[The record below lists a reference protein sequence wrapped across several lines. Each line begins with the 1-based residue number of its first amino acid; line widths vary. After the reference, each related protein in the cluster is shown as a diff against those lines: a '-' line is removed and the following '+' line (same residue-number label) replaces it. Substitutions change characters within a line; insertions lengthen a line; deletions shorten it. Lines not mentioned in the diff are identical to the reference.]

1 MSESA
6 GEVKGNVTERSHWG
20 SRHRASHRRP
30 VALIAVLVAIA
41 MTIFAGAPASAA
53 AAPLWEIEAAWAP
66 AHLPPGGNGFFYGAV
81 TNRGDASSGQVSI
94 QTTLPAGV
102 TATDASAGTFRGGGP
117 VWTCTGAG
125 TSTVTCTTTGSVGP
139 AWQVGDED
147 MQIAVQVAPGTTG
160 TKSVTMT
167 VAGGGASAP
176 ATTVRKFTV
185 SDTAAGFGILS
196 GSLEFPLLRQNGK
209 TANQAG
215 EHPDSFTT
223 RLDFNRRLNK
233 DNGPMADEQARDV
246 QVDLPRGFVG
256 DPTAVPQCEF
266 QQLINGGIFGCPN
279 STQVGVVTVLSSRGG
294 NFRVP
299 VYNIEPPPDL
309 PALFAFNTAIGPT
322 VTMEPELRSDG
333 DYGITV
339 SSRGINQVID
349 LGGVRI
355 TFWGVP
361 ADPSHDVD
369 RGLHP
374 DNPAQNC
381 LASADPACRNPAGT
395 ERRPF
400 LTTPTDCS
408 VGSLRTNVHVRSWNG
423 STDSDFYAGPAMT
436 GCEDLPFEPTIR
448 VQPTSTQPD
457 SPTGLDVDLRVPQ
470 NDNPEGLATAHL
482 EKAVVTLPEGMTVNP
497 SSANGLDA
505 CTSAQIGLDNRADP
519 TCPEASK
526 IGSVEVDTPLLDA
539 PLNGSVY
546 VAKQGDNPFRSL
558 LAIYIVAKGPGL
570 IVKLPGHVDPDPQT
584 GRLTTTFDD
593 NPQLPFTS
601 FRVRFKGGPRAP
613 LANPPTC
620 GMKVVETSM
629 TPYSAYPEFPA
640 PRVADPAKIAHPSDT
655 FNIDCTPGLGGFA
668 PSFHAGTTNP
678 AAGAFSPFALR
689 INRADGQQYMRG
701 LSLEMP
707 PGLIANVRG
716 IPLCPN
722 DRANAGTC
730 DPASK
735 VGTAVVG
742 AGSGSQPFFT
752 AREHGSVY
760 LTEGYGG
767 GPFGLATVVRA
778 IAGPYD
784 LGTVVVRQAIH
795 VDRIDA
801 HVTVVSDPM
810 PVILEGIPLRVRS
823 INVDIDRPGF
833 MINPT
838 SCAEKQIKA
847 TLTSLEGTVHQ
858 AADRFQAA
866 DCARLP
872 LRPRLRMRL
881 TGRKQTTDG
890 KHPGLRAVL
899 TQRPGQANLRRV
911 RVKLPLALALDPE
924 NAQSDDL
931 CEFAAGL
938 RVDCPPSAIVGRARA
953 FTPVLNRPLEG
964 PVYFVKNV
972 RVHPRTGRLIRT
984 LPTLLIPLR
993 GEVAIDLRATTD
1005 VIDEKLVSTFP
1016 TIPDAPVSRFQL
1028 NLEGGKDGILV
1039 ATRNVCRRPRGH
1051 IADIEFDGQ
1060 NGRRSDPAVRMRMP
1074 CAKKRKAGLKVG
1086 KVSWSGDEVTVS
1098 GRINRKAKRAVR
1110 VTVRCGRATVSGKDK
1125 PNRRGVWRTTLDTGG
1140 RCADTSRAR
1149 VVARYAGD
1157 ARVPRSRAS
1166 RAVPVRR

>member
-1 MSESA
+1 MGGKLTRRVLLA
-6 GEVKGNVTERSHWG
+6 AVI
-20 SRHRASHRRP
+20 ASFM
-30 VALIAVLVAIA
+30 AV
-41 MTIFAGAPASAA
+41 PASAA
-53 AAPLWEIEAAWAP
+53 AAPVWDIEAGWAP
-66 AHLPPGGNGFFYGAV
+66 AHLPPGGTGFFYGV
-81 TNRGDASSGQVSI
+81 MENGGDASNSAVTVT
-94 QTTLPAGV
+94 TTLPAGV
-102 TATDASAGTFRGGGP
+102 TATQASAGLVDSAT
-117 VWTCTGAG
+117 VWSCEGTG
-125 TSTVTCTTTGSVGP
+125 TSTVTCSTTDPIASRQAEP
-139 AWQVGDED
+139 ME
-147 MQIAVQVAPGTTG
+147 IAVQLAPGLSG
-160 TKSVTMT
+160 SQSMTMT
-167 VAGGGASAP
+167 VDGGASSAP
-176 ATTVRKFTV
+176 ATTVREFTV
-185 SDTAAGFGILS
+185 SDTPAGFGILS
-196 GSLEFPLLRQNGK
+196 SSLELPMLRENGDV
-209 TANQAG
+209 ADRAG

-223 RLDFNRRLNK
+223 RLDFNRRL
-233 DNGPMADEQARDV
+233 DHEDRPMPDEQVREV
-246 QVDLPRGFVG
+246 QVDLPPGFVG
-256 DPTAVPQCEF
+256 DPTAVPRCPF
-266 QQLINGGIFGCPN
+266 QQLINAPPGRRLFGCPD
-279 STQVGVVTVLSSRGG
+279 STQVGFVDVVGSRPSRLR
-294 NFRVP
+294 FP

-339 SSRGINQVID
+339 SSRGINQALD
-349 LGGVRI
+349 LGGVRV

-361 ADPSHDVD
+361 ADPSHDAD

-374 DNPAQNC
+374 DTGVPC
-381 LASADPACRNPAGT
+381 FDVVDPMCTNPAGT
-395 ERRPF
+395 PRVPF
-400 LTTPTDCS
+400 LTNPTDCS
-408 VGSLRTNVHVRSWNG
+408 VGPLRTDVHVRSWNG
-423 STDSDFYAGPAMT
+423 SSDSDSYAGPAMT

-448 VQPTSTQPD
+448 VQPTSTLPD
-457 SPTGLDVDLRVPQ
+457 SPTGLDVELRLPQ
-470 NDNPEGLATAHL
+470 NENPDGLATAHL

-539 PLNGSVY
+539 PLTGSVF

-570 IVKLPGHVDPDPQT
+570 IVKLPGHVDPHPVT

-593 NPQLPFTS
+593 NPPLPFTS

-655 FNIDCTPGLGGFA
+655 FNIDCTPGLGGFS
-668 PSFHAGTTNP
+668 PSFEAGTANP

-689 INRADGQQYMRG
+689 INRADGQQVVRG

-735 VGTAVVG
+735 VGTAVIG
-742 AGSGSQPFFT
+742 AGAGSQPFFT

-767 GPFGLATVVRA
+767 GPFGLSAVTRA

-801 HVTVVSDPM
+801 HVTVVSDPI
-810 PVILEGIPLRVRS
+810 PTILEGIPLRIRS

-838 SCAEKQIKA
+838 SCGEKQIKA

-858 AADRFQAA
+858 TADRFQAA

-899 TQRPGQANLRRV
+899 TQRRGQANLRRV

-931 CEFAAGL
+931 CEFEAGK
-938 RVDCPPSAIVGRARA
+938 RVDCPPSAIVGRAVA
-953 FTPVLNRPLEG
+953 HTPVLNRPLTG

-1005 VIDEKLVSTFP
+1005 VIRNKLVSTFP
-1016 TIPDAPVSRFQL
+1016 TIPDAPVSRFRL

-1039 ATRNVCRRPRGH
+1039 ATRNVCRRPGSH

-1060 NGRRSDPAVRMRMP
+1060 NGKRSDPAVKMRMP
-1074 CAKKRKAGLKVG
+1074 CAKKGKAALKVG
-1086 KVSWSGDEVTVS
+1086 KASWSGDEVTVS

-1125 PNRRGVWRTTLDTGG
+1125 PNRRGVWRTTLDTDG

-1149 VVARYAGD
+1149 VVARYPGGP
-1157 ARVPRSRAS
+1157 RVKRSRAS
-1166 RAVPVRR
+1166 RTVPVRP